1 MIKKN
6 ILITGGAGT
15 IGIELVRLLSKK
27 NFNVSI
33 LDLPEQI
40 KVSRK
45 FIPKNVKIYEGS
57 ILDKSLL
64 IRAITKKQI
73 IVHLAASLG
82 VKNTEE
88 NSYRCYQINVRGTE
102 NILDI
107 CLQKKIKK
115 FIFASS
121 SEVYGEPLN
130 NPIDENFPTQGKSN
144 YAITKLMGE
153 SLVKSY
159 NDLDKS
165 FKYIIFRFFNT
176 YGINQVAQFVLPKFI
191 HAAQNGKNLVINGDG
206 EQIRSYCSAV
216 DIARGISNSISN
228 RKANNQIINLGNSLD
243 SITLNDLAKLV
254 LNKTKSKSK
263 IVYDR
268 KFKKTDRKKSRE
280 VYKRFGNFDKAKK
293 LINFKANIRLEKGL
307 EDLIKKQIR
316 ENWPNEF

>member
-1 MIKKN
+1 MINKE

-15 IGIELVRLLSKK
+15 IGVELVKILSKNK
-27 NFNVSI
+27 FKVSI

-40 KVSRK
+40 KESK
-45 FIPKNVKIYEGS
+45 KYLPKNIKIFEGS
-57 ILDKSLL
+57 ILDKSIL
-64 IRAITKKQI
+64 ITAIDKKQI
-73 IVHLAASLG
+73 VVHLAASLG

-102 NILDI
+102 NILDV

-121 SEVYGEPLN
+121 SEVYGEPLK
-130 NPIDENFPTQGKSN
+130 NPIDESFPTQGKSN

-165 FKYIIFRFFNT
+165 MKFIIFRFFNT
-176 YGINQVAQFVLPKFI
+176 YGYNQVAQFVLPRFI
-191 HAAQNGKNLVINGDG
+191 HAAQNNKNLVINGDG

-216 DIARGISNSISN
+216 DIAKGITSSIVGV
-228 RKANNQIINLGNSLD
+228 KANNQTINLGNSVD
-243 SITLNDLAKLV
+243 SITINDLAKLV
-254 LNKTKSKSK
+254 LLKTKSKSK
-263 IVYDR
+263 IIYDR
-268 KFKKTDRKKSRE
+268 KFKKTDRKESRE

-293 LINFKANIRLEKGL
+293 LLNFKAKIRLNKGL
-307 EDLIKKQIR
+307 DDLINKQIR